1 VATKDVVVTG
11 NTHIGI
17 IAAENNT
24 RDWRSLWVNDSALQG
39 KRNDPLILF
48 SGIEKQTDSTG
59 NEVAA
64 VPGDTIKVKEVA
76 TKDESGGTDAHHPFE
91 LKTEKVKLRIRVLNE
106 KFEPIQDA
114 KYRLVVDGIRRPL
127 GTTGLLDSEFDA
139 NGMIDV
145 GVPEQAHAG
154 DLIIRY
160 KPPGRA
166 QQAKD
171 WPIDIQG
178 VDVAAAGAPAPVVA
192 APAPAPAQPPP
203 VAAGALTQEAMDEKE
218 EAETV
223 EIRFR
228 LSIGRLDPLKDKSG
242 APDTKFVPGMQQRL
256 NNLGFDA
263 GHIDG
268 LDDDE
273 FKSAVKRFQKR
284 FQVDPADGVCND
296 ATQQKMVDFYS
307 KDTGTAPVP
316 PA

>member
-1 VATKDVVVTG
+1 MATKDVVVTE

-24 RDWRSLWVNDSALQG
+24 RDWRSLWIKDTAIKG

-48 SGIEKQTDSTG
+48 SGIAKQIDSSGT
-59 NEVAA
+59 EVAA
-64 VPGDTIKVKEVA
+64 VPGDTLKVAEVA

-106 KFEPIQDA
+106 KFEPIQNA
-114 KYRLVVDGIRRPL
+114 KYRLVVDGIRRPF
-127 GTTGLLDSEFDA
+127 GTTGLLDSEFEA
-139 NGMIDV
+139 NGMINV
-145 GVPEQAHAG
+145 GVPEQAQAG
-154 DLIIRY
+154 DLIISY
-160 KPPGRA
+160 KPAGRE
-166 QQAKD
+166 QKDKD

-178 VDVAAAGAPAPVVA
+178 VDVAAPGAPAPAVA

-203 VAAGALTQEAMDEKE
+203 LAAGPMTQEATEEKE

-228 LSIGRLDPLKDKSG
+228 LSIGRLDPIKDKSG

-256 NNLGFDA
+256 NNIGFDA

-284 FQVDPADGVCND
+284 FQIDPADGVSND
-296 ATQQKMVDFYS
+296 ATQQAMDDFYS
-307 KDTGTAPVP
+307 KEAGTAPNP